1 MRSKIRRTAYRH
13 NAPDSRTFAAKTGRG
28 GVYVKTAVVVL
39 ALGIL
44 VAAVPA
50 SASRGRAAGTLQ
62 LPDTFLKG
70 SYDGSDCPQ
79 GTPDG
84 DLCWTINTKGVV
96 RGLGAVTASGVLV
109 VSGPHTDCEVW
120 QSTPTLTVAGKGTIT
135 LSVKTPPGTCFN
147 GAGGPVNAGLD
158 FTVTGG
164 TGAFA
169 GASGTGTEDTA
180 GVGLLQA
187 SDSLSGTIDAP
198 ATSFDLTPPV
208 ISGVSKIVRVSK
220 GKKSVRVRYAVSAND
235 AVDGSL
241 PATCTPKSG
250 SIFKIGRTR
259 VTCTATDSSANTAA
273 AGFTIT
279 VKR

>member
-1 MRSKIRRTAYRH
+1 MDDS
-13 NAPDSRTFAAKTGRG
+13 PDIGRG

-44 VAAVPA
+44 ASALPA
-50 SASRGRAAGTLQ
+50 SATRGRSAGTLQ

-70 SYDGSDCPQ
+70 SYGGTDCPQ

-84 DLCWTINTKGVV
+84 DLCWTINTKGIV
-96 RGLGAVTASGVLV
+96 RGLGAVAAGGVLV

-120 QSTPTLTVAGKGTIT
+120 QSTPTLTIAGKGTIA
-135 LSVKTPPGTCFN
+135 LSVTTPSGTCFN
-147 GAGGPVNAGLD
+147 GAGGPVNAGLL

-169 GASGTGTEDTA
+169 GASGSGTEDTS

-187 SDSLSGTIDAP
+187 TDTLSGTIVAP
-198 ATSFDLTPPV
+198 ATTFDLTAPV
-208 ISGVSKIVRVSK
+208 IRGVPKVVRVPK
-220 GKKSVRVRYAVSAND
+220 GKKSVRVKYAVSAND
-235 AVDGSL
+235 AVDGPVSHTCA
-241 PATCTPKSG
+241 PASG
-250 SIFKIGRTR
+250 SSFKIGRTR
-259 VTCTATDSSANTAA
+259 VTCTATDSSANTAT

>member
-1 MRSKIRRTAYRH
+1 
-13 NAPDSRTFAAKTGRG
+13 
-28 GVYVKTAVVVL
+28 VKATVVIL

-44 VAAVPA
+44 VCAVPA

-70 SYDGSDCPQ
+70 SYDGTDCPQ

-84 DLCWTINTKGVV
+84 DLCWAINTKGVV

-120 QSTPTLTVAGKGTIT
+120 QSTPTLTVAGKGTIV
-135 LSVKTPPGTCFN
+135 LSVKTPSGTCFN
-147 GAGGPVNAGLD
+147 GAGGPVNAGLV

-169 GASGTGTEDTA
+169 GASGSGTEDTS
-180 GVGLLQA
+180 GVGQLQA

-198 ATSFDLTPPV
+198 ATTFDLTPPV
-208 ISGVSKIVRVSK
+208 ITGVSRVVHVAK
-220 GKKSVRVRYAVSAND
+220 GKKSIRVRYAVSAKD
-235 AVDGSL
+235 AVDGSM
-241 PATCTPKSG
+241 PATCTPASG
-250 SIFKIGRTR
+250 TTFKIGRTR
-259 VTCTATDSSANTAA
+259 VTCTATDSSANTAT

-279 VKR
+279 VER